1 MSANSAKPTKR
12 KYRRLP
18 KGPGG
23 GVQLLLIHNV
33 DALGRQGEI
42 VEVRPGY
49 ANNYLLPQ
57 GLATIATEHHR
68 RMVEKHKAKL
78 LEIERARLSTLR
90 QLADE
95 IGRLQVTIEARANA
109 EGILYG
115 SVGAP
120 EIIAAV
126 KAAGYTLTTDQI
138 RLEGQLKEIALYEVL
153 IHLHREVETKLKVWV
168 TPTAAADE

>member
-1 MSANSAKPTKR
+1 MNTVKVKR

-18 KGPGG
+18 KGPNGG
-23 GVQLLLIHNV
+23 IQLLLIHNV
-33 DALGRQGEI
+33 DALGRQGDL

-57 GLATIATEHHR
+57 GLATIATAHHR
-68 RMVEKHKAKL
+68 RMVEKHKVKL
-78 LEIERARLSTLR
+78 LEIERSRLATLR

-95 IGRLQVTIEARANA
+95 LARLSVNIEARANA

-115 SVGAP
+115 SVGSA

-126 KAAGYTLTTDQI
+126 KDNGYSLTADQI
-138 RLEGQLKEIALYEVL
+138 RLEGQLKELGLYEVL
-153 IHLHREVETKLKVWV
+153 IHLHRDVETKMKVWV
-168 TPTAAADE
+168 MPSAPADE